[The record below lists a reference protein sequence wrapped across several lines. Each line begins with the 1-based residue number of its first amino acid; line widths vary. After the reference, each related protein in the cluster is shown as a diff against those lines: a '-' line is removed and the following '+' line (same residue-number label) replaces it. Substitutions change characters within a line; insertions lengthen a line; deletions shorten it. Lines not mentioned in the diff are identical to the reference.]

1 MIAAHPNAERA
12 PPEAVR
18 TFLAELS
25 KYVRTFN
32 SPEAREKADVEFIKE
47 RFGYDEEDIKVRMMI
62 LQFWECIHPTI

>member
-12 PPEAVR
+12 PPESVR

-62 LQFWECIHPTI
+62 LQ